1 MEASNCPSCGA
12 SVPVGR
18 TTCSFCG
25 QHFRPG
31 RGEEARLPAWTQGIS
46 AEGYSD
52 GNFDAVEYPAMPL
65 SQALALLESMPV
77 PPQVANP
84 ANYCPPALGFGERN
98 ISRLENGG
106 YFLWPEDEDCSLEMA
121 RQVVELIYSGNAG
134 QALTS

>member
-1 MEASNCPSCGA
+1 
-12 SVPVGR
+12 
-18 TTCSFCG
+18 
-25 QHFRPG
+25 
-31 RGEEARLPAWTQGIS
+31 
-46 AEGYSD
+46 
-52 GNFDAVEYPAMPL
+52 MPL